1 MIQFKPLN
9 VIALLQKDS
18 DNINQMITINNR
30 YKVVLKTEVMIC
42 NDAYWLILYNM
53 IALLQKDSDNINQM
67 ITINNRYK
75 VVLKTE
81 VMICN
86 DAYWLILYNMITLG
100 NDKVITLT
108 K

>member
-1 MIQFKPLN
+1 MLFDLVKQVEISLNNTITLIQFKPLN
-9 VIALLQKDS
+9 V
-18 DNINQMITINNR
+18 
-30 YKVVLKTEVMIC
+30 
-42 NDAYWLILYNM
+42 